1 MRLKKTRNPLFK
13 KIFVLLIVLPA
24 FTAVLLNSAC
34 LLKPKPENI
43 AAKTLESG
51 NPQITVL
58 SQNTMLIPLD
68 IVAPEYV
75 KRTGLIS
82 EMLSGG
88 EFDIA
93 GLQEVFAGF
102 SQESILKAWH
112 LNVISGGEGL
122 WQPITGAKEV
132 SILSGTE
139 NKFGIKILDARP
151 NEKSARISF
160 GPYYVLGPD
169 TESCNLFKQ
178 DSGLLILSRFP
189 IIAAGAFSFSDAQGS
204 DRLANK
210 GVVYARIK
218 IGPSND
224 DYIHFFNTHL
234 QSHGY
239 GETRVKNLSEFLM
252 FVSNVVADDISGSE
266 DQININSNPNCREDF
281 SDVQFRGIHPVIMV
295 GDFNIKAFM
304 PDKWIAKSHIISAPP
319 GKKMPDDSDNV
330 LNTSADYN
338 EFINYL
344 KSFTDAFMQDN
355 LDKLLSVMETAEG
368 TESAEGIETTERTV
382 TAAEEAQDGLL
393 YLEDLWEKFYPDDPG
408 FTWIGKGW
416 ETGAQ
421 NPYGTDGNPYAIE
434 NGPPERIDY
443 TIFFKGSGALKLN
456 PSSIKLFP
464 GDSSG
469 LQVSDHLGLVSDFDW
484 HN

>member
-1 MRLKKTRNPLFK
+1 MRLKKSLNPLFK

-34 LLKPKPENI
+34 LLKPKPENM
-43 AAKTLESG
+43 AAETLGSG
-51 NPQITVL
+51 NSQIAVL

-82 EMLSGG
+82 EMLSEG

-102 SQESILKAWH
+102 SQNSILKAWH
-112 LNVISGGEGL
+112 LNVISVGEGL

-132 SILSGTE
+132 SVLSGSE

-151 NEKSARISF
+151 NKKSAKISF

-169 TESCNLFKQ
+169 KESCNIFKQ

-239 GETRVKNLSEFLM
+239 GETRFKNLSEFLM
-252 FVSNVVADDISGSE
+252 FVSNVIADDLTGESTEGTQS
-266 DQININSNPNCREDF
+266 
-281 SDVQFRGIHPVIMV
+281 RGIHPIIMV
-295 GDFNIKAFM
+295 GDFNIKAYM
-304 PDKWIAKSHIISAPP
+304 PDNWINKSHIISAPP
-319 GKKMPDDSDNV
+319 GQKMPDDSDSA
-330 LNTSADYN
+330 LNTSADYDG
-338 EFINYL
+338 FMSYL
-344 KSFTDAFMQDN
+344 KSFADAFTQDN
-355 LDKLLSVMETAEG
+355 SDKLLPGTDSAEG
-368 TESAEGIETTERTV
+368 TETAV
-382 TAAEEAQDGLL
+382 AAEEQDGLL
-393 YLEDLWEKFYPDDPG
+393 CLEDLWKGFYPDDPG

-421 NPYGTDGNPYAIE
+421 NPYGTDGNRYAIE
-434 NGPPERIDY
+434 NSSPERIDY
-443 TIFFKGSGALKLN
+443 TIFFKGSGALQLN
-456 PSSIKLFP
+456 PYSIKLFP
-464 GDSSG
+464 DDPSG
-469 LQVSDHLGLVSDFDW
+469 FQVSDHLGLASHFNW
-484 HN
+484 HD

>member
-1 MRLKKTRNPLFK
+1 MRLKKNRNPLLK

-24 FTAVLLNSAC
+24 FTAVLLNSAF

-51 NPQITVL
+51 NSQITVL

-82 EMLSGG
+82 EMLSKG

-102 SQESILKAWH
+102 SQDSILKAWH
-112 LNVISGGEGL
+112 LNIISGGEGL
-122 WQPITGAKEV
+122 WQPITSAKEV
-132 SILSGTE
+132 SVLSESE

-151 NEKSARISF
+151 NEKSAKISF

-169 TESCNLFKQ
+169 TESCNIFKQ

-204 DRLANK
+204 DKLANK

-239 GETRVKNLSEFLM
+239 GETRFKNLSEILM
-252 FVSNVVADDISGSE
+252 FVSNVVTGDLAGE
-266 DQININSNPNCREDF
+266 GTKGTQA
-281 SDVQFRGIHPVIMV
+281 RGIHPVIMV

-304 PDKWIAKSHIISAPP
+304 PDNWIAKSYIISAPQ
-319 GKKMPDDSDNV
+319 GKKMPDDSNKA
-330 LNTSADYN
+330 LNTSADYD

-344 KSFTDAFMQDN
+344 KSFTDAFIQDN
-355 LDKLLSVMETAEG
+355 SDKISSVTETAEG
-368 TESAEGIETTERTV
+368 TESVECIETTEGTV
-382 TAAEEAQDGLL
+382 TAAEVQDGLL
-393 YLEDLWEKFYPDDPG
+393 YLEDLWKKFYPEDPG

-421 NPYGTDGNPYAIE
+421 NPYGTDGNLYAIE

-443 TIFFKGSGALKLN
+443 IIFFKGSGALQLN